1 MFLKTLL
8 LSLPES
14 CRFNAI
20 KVYIFTSM
28 MKPLPKSS
36 PHGRTIIVSS
46 PWVEGWDGGS
56 HLIFGA
62 ITHVVAFQQTLYILF
77 TNINTKLRYFP
88 KSLLKK

>member
-1 MFLKTLL
+1 MK
-8 LSLPES
+8 
-14 CRFNAI
+14 I
-20 KVYIFTSM
+20 YIFTSM

-62 ITHVVAFQQTLYILF
+62 MTVFRTTLKL
-77 TNINTKLRYFP
+77 KLRITNNN
-88 KSLLKK
+88 STNHNS